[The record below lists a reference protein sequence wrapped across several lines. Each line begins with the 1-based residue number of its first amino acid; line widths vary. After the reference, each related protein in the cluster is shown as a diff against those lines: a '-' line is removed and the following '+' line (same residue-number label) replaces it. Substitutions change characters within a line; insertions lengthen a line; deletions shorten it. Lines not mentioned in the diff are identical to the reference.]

1 MKWKVFV
8 VEYHCILSILVISAR
23 KWELIIHISK
33 NYKQVE
39 LFFRTSNWENK
50 NTSQYLVN
58 KLIYSSSQS
67 PNKMKEELEFYWL

>member
-8 VEYHCILSILVISAR
+8 VEYHCILSIFVISAH
-23 KWELIIHISK
+23 KWELIVYISK

-39 LFFRTSNWENK
+39 LSFSFRTSNWENK

-58 KLIYSSSQS
+58 KHIYNSSQS
-67 PNKMKEELEFYWL
+67 PNKTREELELC